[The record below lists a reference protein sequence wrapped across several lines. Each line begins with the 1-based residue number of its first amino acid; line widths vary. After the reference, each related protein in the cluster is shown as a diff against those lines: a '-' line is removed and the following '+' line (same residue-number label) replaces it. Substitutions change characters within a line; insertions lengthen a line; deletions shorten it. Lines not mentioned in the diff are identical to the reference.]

1 MKKIPMMLC
10 VLLAL
15 LLSACAGQKAQA
27 PETTSAPAETTTEAT
42 VETANSQTRHVL
54 VACFSATGHTKP
66 LAEAA
71 AQYLNADFYEIL
83 PEEPYTQEDLDYSD
97 SNSRTSTEQNDPTA
111 RPKIAGEAIDMAQY
125 DTVILA
131 HPIWWGKAPKIMF
144 TFLESYDFSGKTMV
158 SMCTS
163 ASSPLG
169 SSAQELHE
177 AAPDSVQWLES
188 RRFSIGEAQENVE
201 SWLKEIELA

>member
-10 VLLAL
+10 ALLAL
-15 LLSACAGQKAQA
+15 LLPGCGGQESPAPA
-27 PETTSAPAETTTEAT
+27 PETASTTAETT
-42 VETANSQTRHVL
+42 VETAAEPEARHIL

-66 LAEAA
+66 LAQAA

-83 PEEPYTQEDLDYSD
+83 PEEPYTQEDLDYGD
-97 SNSRTSTEQNDPTA
+97 ANSRTSIEQNDSSA
-111 RPKIAGEAIDMAQY
+111 RPKIAGETIDLAQY

-131 HPIWWGKAPKIMF
+131 HPIWWGKAPKILF

-177 AAPDSVQWLES
+177 AVPDSVQWLES
-188 RRFSIGEAQENVE
+188 RRFSIGEANENVE
-201 SWLKEIELA
+201 SWLKEIGLA